1 MNMYITHTLFSF
13 LGELHKWGEECRRY
27 EGEMEIEKKKS
38 EELLRPIQLEVNELD
53 EQLNEQKTKI
63 SSIKASIARN
73 DERIQSILK
82 LVATS

>member
-1 MNMYITHTLFSF
+1 MIMYEQNIA
-13 LGELHKWGEECRRY
+13 GELHKWGEECRRY

-73 DERIQSILK
+73 DDRIQSILK

>member
-1 MNMYITHTLFSF
+1 
-13 LGELHKWGEECRRY
+13 
-27 EGEMEIEKKKS
+27 MEIEKKKS